1 MILSLNR
8 RFYRL
13 IAMVAALSF
22 FGAGFTA
29 MAGPSTA
36 SPNLLAAM
44 KSLQAA
50 KTDDDPL
57 PDLQDAIK
65 SLDKATNNAG
75 GKKDEAESLVNE
87 AIDLAK
93 QGDKDGMSQKIDHAI
108 SELHAGMDRGG
119 RRRQD

>member
-1 MILSLNR
+1 
-8 RFYRL
+8 
-13 IAMVAALSF
+13 
-22 FGAGFTA
+22 